1 MQTTAIIVWI
11 YGVLVLVGGLMGWVK
26 AKSKPSLVSGLIFG
40 VLLILQG
47 YWIWQGSA
55 SGVMQASVTTGL
67 LAVVMGARFIA
78 TKKFMPA
85 GLLTLL
91 SLAVLIT
98 LLLRR

>member
-1 MQTTAIIVWI
+1 MQTTAMIVWI
-11 YGVLVLVGGLMGWVK
+11 YGVLVLVGGVMGWVK

-40 VLLILQG
+40 VLLILEG
-47 YWIWQGSA
+47 YRIWQGIA
-55 SGVMQASVTTGL
+55 VGVTQACVTTGL

-78 TKKFMPA
+78 TRKFMPA

-98 LLLRR
+98 LLMRR

>member
-11 YGVLVLVGGLMGWVK
+11 YGVLVLAGGLMGWVK
-26 AKSKPSLVSGLIFG
+26 AKSKPSLFSGFIFG
-40 VLLILQG
+40 VLLILEGYRIRQG
-47 YWIWQGSA
+47 FA
-55 SGVMQASVTTGL
+55 SGVTQASLATGL
-67 LAVVMGARFIA
+67 LAVIMGTRFIA

-85 GLLTLL
+85 GLMTIL